1 MFAHAGLLVNF
12 EMQGTYV
19 GDGNSFAGVTEI
31 LQHVLN
37 QDGSLSDGAL
47 WLELA
52 ECARS
57 RERSGY
63 SPTVTS
69 TPSELVRVIA
79 FWSVAIVEDWGVAEG
94 KL

>member
-37 QDGSLSDGAL
+37 QDGSLSDGAH

-52 ECARS
+52 ECAEQRK
-57 RERSGY
+57 ERILTDGDID
-63 SPTVTS
+63 T
-69 TPSELVRVIA
+69 IGA
-79 FWSVAIVEDWGVAEG
+79 G
-94 KL
+94 